1 MTAGPFPDDTAAL
14 YRSPRKVRPSMVLNS
29 TSWMSI
35 AMMLSDYVRML
46 EEFNNVATDSEDAS
60 YLKLWLR
67 ISSSKVLRNTLTEC
81 VSCTT
86 DY

>member
-1 MTAGPFPDDTAAL
+1 
-14 YRSPRKVRPSMVLNS
+14 
-29 TSWMSI
+29 MSI